1 MVDEFSSDLEQEEA
15 LRNWWRDN
23 WRWVVSGVVL
33 GLAALAGWQYWQQQ
47 IRLREE
53 AAAQAYSDFSAALT
67 SGDKDKTDRL
77 IKDLDSKYAASPYAD
92 PAHLALA
99 QRDVAAGKFEQA
111 ATELKAVI
119 DKSKDAALV
128 QVARVRLARVQL
140 QLGHQDE
147 ALALLD
153 VSKAG
158 AFAAQVHEVRGDVLL
173 AKGDRSG
180 ARMAYQSALAEGMGK
195 DTAPGETELLRL
207 KLQDLSDAEVAAALP
222 APAIAPSPAK

>member
-15 LRNWWRDN
+15 LRNWWSSN
-23 WRWVVSGVVL
+23 WRWIISGVVL

-47 IRLREE
+47 VRQRAE
-53 AAAQAYSDFSAALT
+53 AAAQAYSDFSAALA
-67 SGDKDKTDRL
+67 SGDKDKTEQL
-77 IKDLDSKYAASPYAD
+77 IKDLDGKHADSPYAD

-111 ATELKAVI
+111 ANELKAVI
-119 DKSKDAALV
+119 DKSKDTVLV

-140 QLGHQDE
+140 QLGHHEE

-180 ARMAYQSALAEGMGK
+180 ARLAYQAALAEGMGK

-207 KLQDLSDAEVAAALP
+207 KLQDLGDADVAAA
-222 APAIAPSPAK
+222 ASTNAIAPAK